1 MKKLLILYFF
11 SLTAVAFV
19 TAQEKETPP
28 KGGEPKDFTLPEREE
43 IMLDNGLK
51 IVLAP
56 YGAIP
61 KATIRVVVKTGNIHE
76 VENEVWL
83 SDLTADLMAEG
94 TEGLDAKQIADKMAR
109 MGGNLNIFVNE
120 HTTNLTSSVLYEFAP
135 EAIKLIAKV
144 MTAPSFPEAE
154 MDRLK
159 GNLKRDLS
167 VSLTR
172 PQAQASASFYKSLY
186 PDHPY
191 GRIYPTEEMLS
202 SYTLE
207 QVQAFYNA
215 QFGAKRTTIYVAG
228 KFDRDQ
234 VVNAIKEALNTW
246 TEGPEDSYPVAKPA
260 TFENL
265 SIQITDR
272 PNAPQSTIYYG
283 LPVVD
288 VSHPDYI
295 ALNVTNSLLGGS
307 FGSRITS
314 NIREDKG
321 YTYSPR
327 SILDNKYKS
336 GVWAEVADV
345 TTKHTAASLEEI
357 KNEIIRLQN
366 EPPTKEELEGIQ
378 NYESGIF
385 VLQNSSSSGIIGQL
399 VFLDINDLDDSYL
412 KNRVNNIM
420 KVTPEDVQ
428 NMTKKYID
436 PNKMN
441 LVIVG
446 DKKEVEKQLKEKAMP
461 IKD

>member
-1 MKKLLILYFF
+1 MKKLLFLYFF
-11 SLTAVAFV
+11 SLIAISFV

-28 KGGEPKDFTLPEREE
+28 AGGEPRDFVLPEREE
-43 IMLDNGLK
+43 ITLDNGLR

-61 KATIRVVVKTGNIHE
+61 KTTIRMVVKTGNIHE
-76 VENEVWL
+76 TENEVWL
-83 SDLTADLMAEG
+83 SDLTANLMEEG
-94 TEGLDAKQIADKMAR
+94 TDSLNAKKIADKMAR
-109 MGGNLNIFVNE
+109 MGGDLNIFVNE
-120 HTTNLTSSVLYEFAP
+120 HTTNLVSSVLYEFAP
-135 EAIKLIAKV
+135 DAINVMSEV
-144 MTAPSFPEAE
+144 MTAPSFPENE
-154 MDRLK
+154 LDRLK
-159 GNLKRDLS
+159 GNLKRNLS

-191 GRIYPTEEMLS
+191 GRIYPSETMLD
-202 SYTLE
+202 SYTAE
-207 QVQAFYNA
+207 KVQSFYDA
-215 QFGAKRTTIYVAG
+215 QFGAQRTTIYVAG
-228 KFDRDQ
+228 KFNRDQ
-234 VVNAIKEALNTW
+234 VVRVIKEKLGGW
-246 TEGPEDSYPVAKPA
+246 KKGPEDSYPVAKPA

-265 SIQITDR
+265 TVQITDR

-295 ALNVTNSLLGGS
+295 ALDVTNSLLGGS

-327 SILDNKYKS
+327 SILDDKYKS
-336 GVWAEVADV
+336 GVWAEIADV
-345 TTKHTAASLEEI
+345 TTQHTAASLEEI

-366 EPPTKEELEGIQ
+366 EPPTQEELAGIQ

-385 VLQNSSSSGIIGQL
+385 VLQNSSPGGIIGQL
-399 VFLDINDLDDSYL
+399 VFLDVNDLDDSYL

-420 KVTPEDVQ
+420 KITPEDVQ

-446 DKKEVEKQLKEKAMP
+446 DKKEVEKQLKEKSVP